1 MPELELRPRGALSA
15 RLLLS
20 FRIVPPEVTSER
32 DELASAPRS
41 RDVRLAALLV
51 LGASLVVGDPAPL
64 GRRSEPAFTANGVL
78 SSVGTPAPLGGVV
91 NAALM
96 PPSGAVESAPAAA
109 VKSIDDAVAA
119 ALADNKLPGC
129 VVTIGRRDRVL
140 FQKAYGMRQVDPDR
154 RPMTVDTVFDLASL
168 TKPIATATSIMV
180 LVDRGRIGLDEP
192 VLHFLPEFWMKEKR
206 TITVRQLLT
215 HVSGLPAETIYEDY
229 KHGRTDV
236 LRRLANTAL
245 ITSPG
250 TRFIYSDVGFLI
262 LEDVVAKVG
271 GKDIATF
278 AAENVFRPLG
288 MVDTGYLPGPTLRD
302 RIAPTE
308 YRDGSLIAGDVH
320 DPRAHFLGGVAGH
333 AGLFSTAG
341 DLVRYAQMI
350 LNEGELGG
358 VRVFSRET
366 VRAMLAPHDIPGG
379 VRALG
384 WDMQT
389 HFSVNK
395 GETLSRRAV
404 GHGGYTG
411 TCLWIDP
418 ELDLFVLFLSNRVHP
433 DGRGAVNPL
442 IGRIGTIAGE
452 KFGRRPPPA
461 MIAAAPVGPR
471 NVVATASESRTTSA
485 PSAPPPSATPAKP
498 ELATPARVEVGIDVL
513 KSENFARLRGA
524 RIGLITNA
532 SGRDGEGARTVDVL
546 QRAPGLTVVAL
557 FAPEHGL
564 FADLDERI
572 QNGNDETSRL
582 PVYSLYGERF
592 SPSEEMLAGIDTLVF
607 DIQDVGARFYTYAS
621 TMHRTLAVAAKN
633 KLRVLVLD
641 RPNPIDG
648 IDVAGPLPA
657 PGDVSFVNHHP
668 LPIRHG
674 MTLGELAEMINADEH
689 LGAELEVVRMRGWRR
704 AAYFD
709 QTGLVWTPPSPNLR
723 SVAEAVLYPGVALI
737 EGTNVSVGRGT
748 DTPFEVVGAPWIDD
762 RLADRLQTD
771 SLPGV
776 AFASTQF
783 TPASSNYAG
792 KDCTGIRLSVT
803 DRAGFEPIRTGVA
816 IAQALQEL
824 YPSAWKPDKLNG
836 IIANR
841 GVTNAILS
849 GRPISD
855 IEAMWKTE
863 LDAFRNRR
871 KKYLLY
877 IDAELQHP

>member
-1 MPELELRPRGALSA
+1 
-15 RLLLS
+15 
-20 FRIVPPEVTSER
+20 
-32 DELASAPRS
+32 
-41 RDVRLAALLV
+41 LAALLV
-51 LGASLVVGDPAPL
+51 LGGSLIVRGPGPPLRTSDLAAAGTARSLSAGVQASLAHIVGSAVAATP
-64 GRRSEPAFTANGVL
+64 GSGE
-78 SSVGTPAPLGGVV
+78 GTPA
-91 NAALM
+91 AL
-96 PPSGAVESAPAAA
+96 

-119 ALADNKLPGC
+119 SLADNKLPGC

-140 FQKAYGMRQVDPDR
+140 FQKAYGMRQIDPER
-154 RPMTVDTVFDLASL
+154 KPMTVDTVFDLASL
-168 TKPIATATSIMV
+168 TKPLATATSIMV
-180 LVDRGRIGLDEP
+180 LADRGRIGLDEP
-192 VLHFLPEFWMKEKR
+192 VLHFLPEFWMRDKR

-215 HVSGLPAETIYEDY
+215 HVSGFPAETIYEDY
-229 KHGRTDV
+229 KHGRTDA

-245 ITSPG
+245 ITTPG
-250 TRFIYSDVGFLI
+250 TRFIYSDIGFLI
-262 LEDVVAKVG
+262 LEDVVARVS
-271 GKDIATF
+271 GKDLATF
-278 AAENVFRPLG
+278 ATENVFRPLG
-288 MVDTGYLPGPTLRD
+288 MTDTGYLPGLPLRS

-308 YRDGSLIAGDVH
+308 YRDGVLIAGDVH
-320 DPRAHFLGGVAGH
+320 DPRAHLLGGVAGH
-333 AGLFSTAG
+333 AGLFSTAS

-350 LNEGELGG
+350 LGEGELGG
-358 VRVFSRET
+358 MRILSRET

-395 GETLSRRAV
+395 GETMSRRAV

-411 TCLWIDP
+411 TALWIDP

-442 IGRIGTIAGE
+442 IGRIGSLAGE

-461 MIAAAPVGPR
+461 MLVAAPAPPSGAAALHESSP
-471 NVVATASESRTTSA
+471 ASAASTG
-485 PSAPPPSATPAKP
+485 PAKA
-498 ELATPARVEVGIDVL
+498 ELSTPARVEVGIDVL
-513 KSENFARLRGA
+513 KRENFARLRGA

-532 SGRDGEGARTVDVL
+532 SGRDGDGARTVDVL
-546 QRAPGLTVVAL
+546 QRAPGLTLVAL

-564 FADLDERI
+564 FADLDQRI
-572 QNGNDETSRL
+572 EDGKDDGSRL
-582 PVYSLYGERF
+582 PIYSLYGERF
-592 SPSEEMLAGIDTLVF
+592 APSDQMLAGIDTLVL

-621 TMHRTLAVAAKN
+621 TMHRALAVASAH

-723 SVAEAVLYPGVALI
+723 SVAQAVLYPGVALV

-748 DTPFEVVGAPWIDD
+748 ETPFEVVGAPWIDD
-762 RLADRLQTD
+762 RLASRLQTE

-783 TPASSNYAG
+783 TPTSSTHAG

-803 DRAGFEPIRTGVA
+803 DRAAFEPIRTGLA
-816 IAQALQEL
+816 IARALQAL
-824 YPSAWKPDKLNG
+824 YPSWKPDRLNG

-841 GVTNAILS
+841 GITNAILS
-849 GRPISD
+849 GRPLSD
-855 IEAMWKTE
+855 IEAMWKAD
-863 LDAFRNRR
+863 LDSFRNRR

-877 IDAELQHP
+877 ADAELQRP

>member
-1 MPELELRPRGALSA
+1 MAGTTHSLSA
-15 RLLLS
+15 G
-20 FRIVPPEVTSER
+20 IQ
-32 DELASAPRS
+32 APFIP
-41 RDVRLAALLV
+41 
-51 LGASLVVGDPAPL
+51 VVGMTPTPT
-64 GRRSEPAFTANGVL
+64 STPTAGEN
-78 SSVGTPAPLGGVV
+78 
-91 NAALM
+91 
-96 PPSGAVESAPAAA
+96 APAAV

-119 ALADNKLPGC
+119 SLADNKLPGC

-154 RPMTVDTVFDLASL
+154 QPMTLDTVFDLASL
-168 TKPIATATSIMV
+168 TKPLATATSIMV

-229 KHGRTDV
+229 KHGRTDT

-245 ITSPG
+245 ITPPG
-250 TRFIYSDVGFLI
+250 TRFTYSDVGFLI
-262 LEDVVAKVG
+262 LEDVVARVS

-278 AAENVFRPLG
+278 TADNVFRPLG
-288 MVDTGYLPGPTLRD
+288 MVDTGYLPGPALRG

-308 YRDGSLIAGDVH
+308 YRDGVIIAGDVH

-333 AGLFSTAG
+333 AGLFSTAN

-350 LNEGELGG
+350 LNEGELSG

-389 HFSVNK
+389 NFSVNK

-442 IGRIGTIAGE
+442 IGRIGTIAGD
-452 KFGRRPPPA
+452 KFGRRPPPV
-461 MIAAAPVGPR
+461 MITAAPSGPPNVGAMTSEPR
-471 NVVATASESRTTSA
+471 TASAAPA
-485 PSAPPPSATPAKP
+485 PSAKT

-513 KSENFARLRGA
+513 KRENFMRLRGA
-524 RIGLITNA
+524 RVGLITNA
-532 SGRDGEGARTVDVL
+532 SGRDGDGARTVDVL
-546 QRAPGLTVVAL
+546 QRAPGVSLVAL

-564 FADLDERI
+564 FADLDQRI
-572 QNGNDETSRL
+572 ENGSDEGSRL
-582 PVYSLYGERF
+582 PIYSLYGERF
-592 SPSEEMLAGIDTLVF
+592 SPTDEMLAGIDTLVF

-621 TMHRTLAVAAKN
+621 TMHRTLAVAASH

-704 AAYFD
+704 AAYFE

-723 SVAEAVLYPGVALI
+723 SVAQAVLYPGVALV

-748 DTPFEVVGAPWIDD
+748 DTPFEVVGAPWMDD
-762 RLADRLQTD
+762 RLAEKLRGD
-771 SLPGV
+771 SLSGV
-776 AFASTQF
+776 TFASTQF
-783 TPASSNYAG
+783 TPTASTYAG
-792 KDCTGIRLSVT
+792 RDCTGIRLTVT

-841 GVTNAILS
+841 GITNAILS

-855 IEAMWKTE
+855 IEAMWKSD
-863 LDAFRNRR
+863 LDSFRNRR

-877 IDAELQHP
+877 ADAELQHP

>member
-1 MPELELRPRGALSA
+1 
-15 RLLLS
+15 
-20 FRIVPPEVTSER
+20 
-32 DELASAPRS
+32 
-41 RDVRLAALLV
+41 LV
-51 LGASLVVGDPAPL
+51 LGGSLVVRDPGPLAPI
-64 GRRSEPAFTANGVL
+64 SEPLARAGPMVPAGSRSAANARL
-78 SSVGTPAPLGGVV
+78 TGTTPVALG
-91 NAALM
+91 
-96 PPSGAVESAPAAA
+96 SGETTPAAA
-109 VKSIDDAVAA
+109 VKNIDDAVAA
-119 ALADNKLPGC
+119 SLADNKLPGC

-154 RPMTVDTVFDLASL
+154 KPMTVDTVFDLASL

-180 LVDRGRIGLDEP
+180 LADRGRVGLDEP
-192 VLHFLPEFWMKEKR
+192 VLHFLPEFWMRDKR

-215 HVSGLPAETIYEDY
+215 HVSGFPAETIYEDY
-229 KHGRTDV
+229 KHGRTDT

-245 ITSPG
+245 LTTPG
-250 TRFIYSDVGFLI
+250 TRFIYSDIGFLI
-262 LEDVVAKVG
+262 LEDVVARVS
-271 GKDIATF
+271 GKDIAAFT
-278 AAENVFRPLG
+278 AENVFRPLG
-288 MVDTGYLPGPTLRD
+288 MNETGYLPGPALRS

-308 YRDGSLIAGDVH
+308 YRDGVLIAGDVH
-320 DPRAHFLGGVAGH
+320 DPRAHLLGGVAGH
-333 AGLFSTAG
+333 AGLFSTAY

-350 LNEGELGG
+350 LGEGELGG
-358 VRVFSRET
+358 VRVLSRET

-389 HFSVNK
+389 NFSMNK

-411 TCLWIDP
+411 TALWIDP

-442 IGRIGTIAGE
+442 IGRIGSIAGE
-452 KFGRRPPPA
+452 KVGRRPPPP
-461 MIAAAPVGPR
+461 MLVAAQAPPSGGPLP
-471 NVVATASESRTTSA
+471 SGSRG
-485 PSAPPPSATPAKP
+485 PSAALSGKA
-498 ELATPARVEVGIDVL
+498 ELITPARVEVGIDVL
-513 KSENFARLRGA
+513 KSENFLRLRGA
-524 RIGLITNA
+524 RVGLITNA
-532 SGRDGEGARTVDVL
+532 SGRDAQGARTVDVL
-546 QRAPGLTVVAL
+546 QRAPGLTLVAL

-564 FADLDERI
+564 LADVEQRIENGSDES
-572 QNGNDETSRL
+572 SRL
-582 PVYSLYGERF
+582 PIYSLYGDRF
-592 SPSEEMLAGIDTLVF
+592 SPSDEMLAGIDTLVI

-621 TMHRTLAVAAKN
+621 TMHRALAVAAKN
-633 KLRVLVLD
+633 KLRVMVLD

-723 SVAEAVLYPGVALI
+723 SVAQTVLYPGVALV

-762 RLADRLQTD
+762 RLANRLRAE

-783 TPASSNYAG
+783 TPTASTYAG
-792 KDCTGIRLSVT
+792 KDCTGIRLAVT
-803 DRAGFEPIRTGVA
+803 DRAGFEPIRTGLA
-816 IAQALQEL
+816 IAQALHEL
-824 YPSAWKPDKLNG
+824 YPSTWKPDRLNG

-841 GVTNAILS
+841 GITNAILS
-849 GRPISD
+849 GRSLSD
-855 IEAMWKTE
+855 IEALWKPD
-863 LDAFRNRR
+863 LDAFRQRR

-877 IDAELQHP
+877 ADAELQRP

>member
-1 MPELELRPRGALSA
+1 MVRDAGPLA
-15 RLLLS
+15 RS
-20 FRIVPPEVTSER
+20 SGPAPAESVTST
-32 DELASAPRS
+32 S
-41 RDVRLAALLV
+41 
-51 LGASLVVGDPAPL
+51 
-64 GRRSEPAFTANGVL
+64 N
-78 SSVGTPAPLGGVV
+78 GTPALLAEVADIVPLP
-91 NAALM
+91 A
-96 PPSGAVESAPAAA
+96 PAVIESAPPA
-109 VKSIDDAVAA
+109 VVRAIDGAVAA
-119 ALADNKLPGC
+119 SLADNKLPGC

-140 FQKAYGMRQVDPDR
+140 FQRAYGMRQVDPEHK
-154 RPMTVDTVFDLASL
+154 PMMVDTVFDLASL

-180 LVDRGRIGLDEP
+180 LVDRGLIGLDEP
-192 VLHFLPEFWMKEKR
+192 VLRYLPEFWMREKR

-215 HVSGLPAETIYEDY
+215 HVSGFPAETIYEDY
-229 KHGRTDV
+229 KHGRADT
-236 LRRLANTAL
+236 LRRIANTAL

-250 TRFIYSDVGFLI
+250 TRFIYSDIGYLV
-262 LEDVVAKVG
+262 LEDVIARVS
-271 GKDIATF
+271 GKDIAAF
-278 AAENVFRPLG
+278 ARDNVFGPLG
-288 MVDTGYLPGPTLRD
+288 MLDTGYLPGPALRS
-302 RIAPTE
+302 RVAPTE
-308 YRDGSLIAGDVH
+308 YRDGVLIAGDVH

-333 AGLFSTAG
+333 AGLFSTAK

-350 LNEGELGG
+350 LGEGELAG
-358 VRVFSRET
+358 VRVLSRQT
-366 VRAMLAPHDIPGG
+366 VRAMLAPHDVPGG

-384 WDMQT
+384 WDVQT
-389 HFSVNK
+389 NFSVNK

-411 TCLWIDP
+411 TALWIDP
-418 ELDLFVLFLSNRVHP
+418 EFDLFVLFLSNRVHP

-442 IGRIGTIAGE
+442 IGRIGSIAGE
-452 KFGRRPPPA
+452 KFGRRLPPTVL
-461 MIAAAPVGPR
+461 AAA
-471 NVVATASESRTTSA
+471 VA
-485 PSAPPPSATPAKP
+485 APPELNTPS
-498 ELATPARVEVGIDVL
+498 RVEVGIDVL
-513 KSENFARLRGA
+513 KKENFARLRGA
-524 RIGLITNA
+524 RVGLITNA
-532 SGRDGEGARTVDVL
+532 SGRDGEGARTIDVM
-546 QRAPGLTVVAL
+546 QRAPGVSLVAL

-564 FADLDERI
+564 FADVEQRI
-572 QNGNDETSRL
+572 ENGSDQGSRL
-582 PVYSLYGERF
+582 PIYSLYGDRF
-592 SPSEEMLAGIDTLVF
+592 SPSDEMLAGIDTLVF

-621 TMHRTLAVAAKN
+621 TMHRTLAVAAKHR
-633 KLRVLVLD
+633 LRVLVLD

-723 SVAEAVLYPGVALI
+723 SVAEAVLYPGVALV

-762 RLADRLQTD
+762 RLAGRMQAA
-771 SLPGV
+771 SLSGV

-783 TPASSNYAG
+783 TPTASTYAG

-816 IAQALQEL
+816 IARALQEL
-824 YPSAWKPDKLNG
+824 YPGTWKPDKLNG

-841 GVTNAILS
+841 DVTNAILS
-849 GRPISD
+849 GRPLVD
-855 IEAMWKTE
+855 IEAMWKTD
-863 LDAFRNRR
+863 LDSFRNRR

-877 IDAELQHP
+877 ADPELQHP

>member
-1 MPELELRPRGALSA
+1 M
-15 RLLLS
+15 
-20 FRIVPPEVTSER
+20 PPEATR
-32 DELASAPRS
+32 DELVPAPRS
-41 RDVRLAALLV
+41 RDVRLAALVV
-51 LGASLVVGDPAPL
+51 LGASLVLRDPAPVV
-64 GRRSEPAFTANGVL
+64 RSADTAAGTTRSIAATLQASFAPVVDLAPIQKTGAAEP
-78 SSVGTPAPLGGVV
+78 TPSAVV
-91 NAALM
+91 K
-96 PPSGAVESAPAAA
+96 G
-109 VKSIDDAVAA
+109 IDDAVAA

-140 FQKAYGMRQVDPDR
+140 FQKAYGMRQVDPDKKA
-154 RPMTVDTVFDLASL
+154 MTIDTVFDLASL
-168 TKPIATATSIMV
+168 TKPLATATSIMV

-192 VLHFLPEFWMKEKR
+192 VLHFLPEFWMRDKR
-206 TITVRQLLT
+206 TITIRQLLT

-229 KHGRTDV
+229 KHGRTDT

-245 ITSPG
+245 ITAPG
-250 TRFIYSDVGFLI
+250 ARFTYSDVGFLI
-262 LEDVVAKVG
+262 LEDVVARVS
-271 GKDIATF
+271 GKDLATF
-278 AAENVFRPLG
+278 ATENVYRPLG
-288 MVDTGYLPGPTLRD
+288 MVDTGYLPGPSLQS

-308 YRDGSLIAGDVH
+308 YRDGGLITGDVH
-320 DPRAHFLGGVAGH
+320 DPRAYFLGGVAGH
-333 AGLFSTAG
+333 AGLFSTAN

-350 LNEGELGG
+350 LNEGELSG

-366 VRAMLAPHDIPGG
+366 VRAMLAPHDVPGG

-411 TCLWIDP
+411 TALWMDP

-452 KFGRRPPPA
+452 KFGRRPPPV
-461 MIAAAPVGPR
+461 MIAAELPTGTKPAL
-471 NVVATASESRTTSA
+471 S
-485 PSAPPPSATPAKP
+485 TPAQ
-498 ELATPARVEVGIDVL
+498 VEVGIDVL
-513 KSENFARLRGA
+513 KNENFARLRGA
-524 RIGLITNA
+524 RVGLITNA

-546 QRAPGLTVVAL
+546 QRAPGVTLVAL

-564 FADLDERI
+564 FADVEQRI
-572 QNGNDETSRL
+572 ENGSDDGSRL
-582 PVYSLYGERF
+582 PVYSLYGARF
-592 SPSEEMLAGIDTLVF
+592 SPSDEMLAGIDTLVF

-657 PGDVSFVNHHP
+657 PGDLSFVNHHP

-723 SVAEAVLYPGVALI
+723 SVAEAVLYPGVALV

-762 RLADRLQTD
+762 RLADRLQAA

-783 TPASSNYAG
+783 TPTASTYAG
-792 KDCTGIRLSVT
+792 RECTGIRLAVT

-824 YPSAWKPDKLNG
+824 YPSAWKTDKLNG

-841 GVTNAILS
+841 AVTNAILS
-849 GRPISD
+849 GRPLSD
-855 IEAMWKTE
+855 IEAMWKPDLE
-863 LDAFRNRR
+863 AFRNRR

-877 IDAELQHP
+877 ADAELQRP

>member
-1 MPELELRPRGALSA
+1 MVVRDPGPLVRSSEPVVA
-15 RLLLS
+15 RAGQ
-20 FRIVPPEVTSER
+20 IVPVGKQAPNTRVT
-32 DELASAPRS
+32 DTTPVAVGSA
-41 RDVRLAALLV
+41 
-51 LGASLVVGDPAPL
+51 
-64 GRRSEPAFTANGVL
+64 EN
-78 SSVGTPAPLGGVV
+78 TPAAVV
-91 NAALM
+91 KN
-96 PPSGAVESAPAAA
+96 
-109 VKSIDDAVAA
+109 IDDAVAA
-119 ALADNKLPGC
+119 SLADNKLPGC

-140 FQKAYGMRQVDPDR
+140 FQKVYGVRQVDPDR
-154 RPMTVDTVFDLASL
+154 KPMTVDTVFDLASL

-180 LVDRGRIGLDEP
+180 LADRGRVGLDEP
-192 VLHFLPEFWMKEKR
+192 VLHFLPEFWMRDKR

-215 HVSGLPAETIYEDY
+215 HVSGFPAETIYEDY
-229 KHGRTDV
+229 KHGRTDT

-245 ITSPG
+245 ITAPG
-250 TRFIYSDVGFLI
+250 TRFIYSDIGFLI
-262 LEDVVAKVG
+262 LEDVVARVS
-271 GKDIATF
+271 GKDIAAFT
-278 AAENVFRPLG
+278 AENVFRPLG
-288 MVDTGYLPGPTLRD
+288 MNDTGYLPGPALRS

-308 YRDGSLIAGDVH
+308 YRDGVLIAGDVH

-333 AGLFSTAG
+333 AGLFSTAA

-350 LNEGELGG
+350 LGEGELGG
-358 VRVFSRET
+358 VRVLSRET
-366 VRAMLAPHDIPGG
+366 VRAMLAPHDVPGG

-389 HFSVNK
+389 NFSLNK

-411 TCLWIDP
+411 TALWIDP

-442 IGRIGTIAGE
+442 IGRIGSIAGE
-452 KFGRRPPPA
+452 KFGRRPPPP
-461 MIAAAPVGPR
+461 MLVAAP
-471 NVVATASESRTTSA
+471 
-485 PSAPPPSATPAKP
+485 APPSGGPLPGEPRATSGGGAVSGKP
-498 ELATPARVEVGIDVL
+498 ELLTPARVEVGIDVL
-513 KSENFARLRGA
+513 KSENFVRLRGA

-532 SGRDGEGARTVDVL
+532 SGRDGQGARTVDVL
-546 QRAPGLTVVAL
+546 QRAAGLTLVAL

-564 FADLDERI
+564 FADVEQRIENGSDES
-572 QNGNDETSRL
+572 SRL
-582 PVYSLYGERF
+582 PIYSLYGDRF
-592 SPSEEMLAGIDTLVF
+592 SPSDEMLAGIDTLVI

-621 TMHRTLAVAAKN
+621 TMHRALAVAAKN
-633 KLRVLVLD
+633 KLRVMVLD

-723 SVAEAVLYPGVALI
+723 SVAQTVLYPGVALV

-762 RLADRLQTD
+762 RLANRLRSE

-783 TPASSNYAG
+783 TPTASAYAG
-792 KDCTGIRLSVT
+792 KDCTGIRLAVT
-803 DRAGFEPIRTGVA
+803 DRAGFEPIRTGLA
-816 IAQALQEL
+816 IAQALHEL
-824 YPSAWKPDKLNG
+824 YPSTWKPDRLNG

-841 GVTNAILS
+841 SITNAILS
-849 GRPISD
+849 GRPLAD
-855 IEAMWKTE
+855 IEAMWKPD

-877 IDAELQHP
+877 ADAELQRP

>member
-1 MPELELRPRGALSA
+1 VHPEAP
-15 RLLLS
+15 
-20 FRIVPPEVTSER
+20 SER
-32 DELASAPRS
+32 DELESAPRP

-51 LGASLVVGDPAPL
+51 LGGSLVVRDPAPMV
-64 GRRSEPAFTANGVL
+64 RSPEHG
-78 SSVGTPAPLGGVV
+78 
-91 NAALM
+91 
-96 PPSGAVESAPAAA
+96 APAVALSA
-109 VKSIDDAVAA
+109 VVGVTAPIAQVAEPVLVPALGSTEIAPAVFVKGIDDAVAA

-129 VVTIGRRDRVL
+129 VVTIGRHDRVV
-140 FQKAYGMRQVDPDR
+140 FQKAYGMRQVDPER
-154 RPMTVDTVFDLASL
+154 QPMTIDTVFDLASL

-180 LVDRGRIGLDEP
+180 LVDRGRISLDEP
-192 VLHFLPEFWMKEKR
+192 VLHFLPEFWMREKR
-206 TITVRQLLT
+206 TITARQLLT
-215 HVSGLPAETIYEDY
+215 HVSGFPAETIYEDY

-250 TRFIYSDVGFLI
+250 TRFIYSDIGFLI
-262 LEDVVAKVG
+262 LEDVIARVG
-271 GKDIATF
+271 GKDIAAFT
-278 AAENVFRPLG
+278 AENIFRPLG
-288 MVDTGYLPGPTLRD
+288 MNDTGYLPGPALRS

-308 YRDGSLIAGDVH
+308 YRDGGLIAGEVH

-350 LNEGELGG
+350 LNEGELSG
-358 VRVFSRET
+358 VRVLSREK
-366 VRAMLAPHDIPGG
+366 VRAMLAPHDVPGG

-411 TCLWIDP
+411 TALWIDP

-442 IGRIGTIAGE
+442 IGRIATLAGQ
-452 KFGRRPPPA
+452 KIGRLVPPPVA
-461 MIAAAPVGPR
+461 VAAALPPRGPAIGPAR
-471 NVVATASESRTTSA
+471 ESRTAGVSVGT
-485 PSAPPPSATPAKP
+485 PPET
-498 ELATPARVEVGIDVL
+498 LTPARVEVGIDIL
-513 KSENFARLRGA
+513 KRENFARLRGA
-524 RIGLITNA
+524 NVGLITNA

-546 QRAPGLTVVAL
+546 RNAPGVTLVAL

-564 FADLDERI
+564 FADLDRKIE
-572 QNGNDETSRL
+572 NGSDESSRL
-582 PVYSLYGERF
+582 PVYSLYGDRF
-592 SPSEEMLAGIDTLVF
+592 SPSDEMLAGIDTLLF

-621 TMHRTLAVAAKN
+621 TMHRTLAVAAKRG
-633 KLRVLVLD
+633 LRVVVLD

-648 IDVAGPLPA
+648 IDVAGPVSS
-657 PGDVSFVNHHP
+657 PGDASFVNHHP
-668 LPIRHG
+668 LPVRHG

-704 AAYFD
+704 AAYYD
-709 QTGLVWTPPSPNLR
+709 QTGLVWTPPSPALR
-723 SVAEAVLYPGVALI
+723 SVAQAVLYPGVALV

-748 DTPFEVVGAPWIDD
+748 ATPFEVVGAPWIDD
-762 RLADRLQTD
+762 RLADRLQAE
-771 SLPGV
+771 SLAGI

-783 TPASSNYAG
+783 TPASSTHAG
-792 KDCTGIRLSVT
+792 KDCTGIRLTVT

-816 IAQALQEL
+816 IARALQEL
-824 YPSAWKPDKLNG
+824 YPSQWKPDKLNH
-836 IIANR
+836 IIAHR
-841 GVTNAILS
+841 GVTDAILS
-849 GRPISD
+849 GRPLLD
-855 IEAMWKTE
+855 IEAMWKAD

-877 IDAELQHP
+877 ADAELQRP

>member
-1 MPELELRPRGALSA
+1 
-15 RLLLS
+15 
-20 FRIVPPEVTSER
+20 
-32 DELASAPRS
+32 
-41 RDVRLAALLV
+41 
-51 LGASLVVGDPAPL
+51 
-64 GRRSEPAFTANGVL
+64 
-78 SSVGTPAPLGGVV
+78 
-91 NAALM
+91 
-96 PPSGAVESAPAAA
+96 
-109 VKSIDDAVAA
+109 
-119 ALADNKLPGC
+119 
-129 VVTIGRRDRVL
+129 
-140 FQKAYGMRQVDPDR
+140 
-154 RPMTVDTVFDLASL
+154 
-168 TKPIATATSIMV
+168 MV

-192 VLHFLPEFWMKEKR
+192 IIHFLPEFWMKDKR

-215 HVSGLPAETIYEDY
+215 HVSGMPAETIYEDY
-229 KHGRTDV
+229 KHGRTDT

-245 ITSPG
+245 ITTPG
-250 TRFIYSDVGFLI
+250 SRFIYSDIGFLI
-262 LEDVVAKVG
+262 LEDVVAKVS

-278 AAENVFRPLG
+278 AAENVYRPLG
-288 MVDTGYLPGPTLRD
+288 MVDTGYLPGPALRP

-308 YRDGSLIAGDVH
+308 YRDGSIITGDVH

-333 AGLFSTAG
+333 AGLFSTAN

-350 LNEGELGG
+350 LNEGELDG
-358 VRVFSRET
+358 VRVLSRET
-366 VRAMLAPHDIPGG
+366 VRAMLAPHDVPGG

-389 HFSVNK
+389 PFSVNK

-442 IGRIGTIAGE
+442 IGRIGTLAGE
-452 KFGRRPPPA
+452 KIGRRPPPVTITA
-461 MIAAAPVGPR
+461 APAGPPNVGATTSGARAASSAAA
-471 NVVATASESRTTSA
+471 
-485 PSAPPPSATPAKP
+485 AKA
-498 ELATPARVEVGIDVL
+498 ELSTPARVEVGIDVL
-513 KSENFARLRGA
+513 KRENFARLRGA
-524 RIGLITNA
+524 RVGLITNA
-532 SGRDGEGARTVDVL
+532 SGKDGDGARTVDVL
-546 QRAPGLTVVAL
+546 QRAPGVTLVAL

-572 QNGNDETSRL
+572 QNGSDETTRL

-592 SPSEEMLAGIDTLVF
+592 SPSDEMLAGIDTLIF

-621 TMHRTLAVAAKN
+621 TMHRTLAVAASR
-633 KLRVLVLD
+633 KLRVMVLD

-704 AAYFD
+704 AAYYD

-723 SVAEAVLYPGVALI
+723 SVAEAILYPGVALV

-748 DTPFEVVGAPWIDD
+748 DTPFEVVGAPWMDD
-762 RLADRLQTD
+762 RLAQRLQTEA
-771 SLPGV
+771 LPGI

-783 TPASSNYAG
+783 TPAASTYAG
-792 KDCTGIRLSVT
+792 RECNGIRLAVT

-816 IAQALQEL
+816 IARALQEL

-841 GVTNAILS
+841 GVTSAILS
-849 GRPISD
+849 GRPLSD
-855 IEAMWKTE
+855 IEAMWKPE
-863 LDAFRNRR
+863 LDSFRARR

-877 IDAELQHP
+877 TDAELQHP